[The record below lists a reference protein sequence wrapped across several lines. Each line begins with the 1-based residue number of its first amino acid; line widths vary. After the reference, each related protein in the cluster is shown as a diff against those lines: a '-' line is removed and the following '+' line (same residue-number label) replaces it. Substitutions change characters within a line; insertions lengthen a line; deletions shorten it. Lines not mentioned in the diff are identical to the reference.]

1 MIFTIEK
8 YMYMY
13 YNKTIEKEQNTDR
26 TKQEETKMKVKFTD
40 TMKNIVTVAEMPA
53 VRKVIEAEKND
64 ECTATDLARV
74 AARLVFD
81 DNAAMIIE
89 ANARIAKNQRVWDAF
104 DEETRDID
112 VWIEF
117 TAFSEYR
124 SSFIIAGVYLTDLW
138 QLTKDNADE
147 IKSHM
152 YIRRFKE
159 VKG

>member
-1 MIFTIEK
+1 
-8 YMYMY
+8 MYMY

-26 TKQEETKMKVKFTD
+26 TKQEETKMKVQFTAE
-40 TMKNIVTVAEMPA
+40 MKRIVTVAEMPA
-53 VRKVIEAEKND
+53 VRKVIEAEKEND
-64 ECTATDLARV
+64 EWTAQEWAKM

-89 ANARIAKNQRVWDAF
+89 AKARIAKNQRVWDAF
-104 DEETRDID
+104 DDETRDID

-138 QLTKDNADE
+138 QLTRDNADE

>member
-1 MIFTIEK
+1 MRCANE
-8 YMYMY
+8 
-13 YNKTIEKEQNTDR
+13 
-26 TKQEETKMKVKFTD
+26 
-40 TMKNIVTVAEMPA
+40 
-53 VRKVIEAEKND
+53 D

-89 ANARIAKNQRVWDAF
+89 AKARIAKNQRVWDAF

-138 QLTKDNADE
+138 QLTTDNADE

-152 YIRRFKE
+152 YIRQFKE
-159 VKG
+159 VNV

>member
-1 MIFTIEK
+1 
-8 YMYMY
+8 
-13 YNKTIEKEQNTDR
+13 
-26 TKQEETKMKVKFTD
+26 MKVTL
-40 TMKNIVTVAEMPA
+40 TAEMKNFITVAEMPA
-53 VRKVIEAEKND
+53 VKKVMQYEKEND
-64 ECTATDLARV
+64 EWTVQEWAKM

-81 DNAAMIIE
+81 DNGAKVIE
-89 ANARIAKNQRVWDAF
+89 ATARIAKNQRVWDAF

-152 YIRRFKE
+152 YIRRFEE
-159 VKG
+159 VG

>member
-1 MIFTIEK
+1 
-8 YMYMY
+8 
-13 YNKTIEKEQNTDR
+13 
-26 TKQEETKMKVKFTD
+26 MKVNLTAEMKKF
-40 TMKNIVTVAEMPA
+40 ITVAEMPA
-53 VRKVIEAEKND
+53 AKKVMQYEKEND
-64 ECTATDLARV
+64 EWTAQEWAKM

-81 DNAAMIIE
+81 DNGAKVIE
-89 ANARIAKNQRVWDAF
+89 ATARIAKNQRVWDAF

-152 YIRRFKE
+152 YIRRFEE
-159 VKG
+159 VG

>member
-1 MIFTIEK
+1 
-8 YMYMY
+8 
-13 YNKTIEKEQNTDR
+13 
-26 TKQEETKMKVKFTD
+26 MKVNLTAEMKKF
-40 TMKNIVTVAEMPA
+40 ITVAEMPA
-53 VRKVIEAEKND
+53 VKKVMQYEKEND
-64 ECTATDLARV
+64 EWTVQEWAKM

-81 DNAAMIIE
+81 DNGAKVIE
-89 ANARIAKNQRVWDAF
+89 ATARIAKNQRVWDAF

-124 SSFIIAGVYLTDLW
+124 SSFIIADVYLTDLW

-152 YIRRFKE
+152 YIRRFEE
-159 VKG
+159 VG

>member
-1 MIFTIEK
+1 
-8 YMYMY
+8 
-13 YNKTIEKEQNTDR
+13 
-26 TKQEETKMKVKFTD
+26 MKVNLTAEMKKF
-40 TMKNIVTVAEMPA
+40 ITVAEMPA
-53 VRKVIEAEKND
+53 VKKVMQYEEEND
-64 ECTATDLARV
+64 EWTVQEWAKM

-81 DNAAMIIE
+81 DNGAKVIE
-89 ANARIAKNQRVWDAF
+89 ATARIAKNQRVWDAF

-152 YIRRFKE
+152 YIRRFEE
-159 VKG
+159 VG

>member
-1 MIFTIEK
+1 
-8 YMYMY
+8 
-13 YNKTIEKEQNTDR
+13 
-26 TKQEETKMKVKFTD
+26 MKVQFTAE
-40 TMKNIVTVAEMPA
+40 MKHIVTVAEMPS
-53 VRKVIEAEKND
+53 VRSVIESERDD
-64 ECTATDLARV
+64 EWTAKEWAKM

-81 DNAAMIIE
+81 DAVAMIIE
-89 ANARIAKNQRVWDAF
+89 AKARIAKNQRVWDAF

-138 QLTKDNADE
+138 QLTTDNADE

-152 YIRRFKE
+152 YIRQFKE
-159 VKG
+159 VNV

>member
-1 MIFTIEK
+1 
-8 YMYMY
+8 
-13 YNKTIEKEQNTDR
+13 
-26 TKQEETKMKVKFTD
+26 MKVNLTAEMKKF
-40 TMKNIVTVAEMPA
+40 IIVAEMPA
-53 VRKVIEAEKND
+53 VKKVMQYEKEND
-64 ECTATDLARV
+64 EWTVQEWAKM

-81 DNAAMIIE
+81 DNGAKVIE
-89 ANARIAKNQRVWDAF
+89 ATARIAKNQRVWDAF

-152 YIRRFKE
+152 YIRRFEE
-159 VKG
+159 VG

>member
-1 MIFTIEK
+1 
-8 YMYMY
+8 
-13 YNKTIEKEQNTDR
+13 
-26 TKQEETKMKVKFTD
+26 MKVNLTAEMKKF
-40 TMKNIVTVAEMPA
+40 ITVAEMPA
-53 VRKVIEAEKND
+53 VKKDMQYEKEND
-64 ECTATDLARV
+64 EWTVQEWAKM

-81 DNAAMIIE
+81 DNGAKVIE
-89 ANARIAKNQRVWDAF
+89 ATARIAKNQRVWDAF

-152 YIRRFKE
+152 YIRRFEE
-159 VKG
+159 VG

>member
-1 MIFTIEK
+1 
-8 YMYMY
+8 
-13 YNKTIEKEQNTDR
+13 
-26 TKQEETKMKVKFTD
+26 MKVQFTAD
-40 TMKNIVTVAEMPA
+40 MKRIVTVAEMPA
-53 VRKVIEAEKND
+53 VKKVMRCANED

-89 ANARIAKNQRVWDAF
+89 AKARIAKNQRVWDAF

-138 QLTKDNADE
+138 QLTTDNADE

-159 VKG
+159 VD

>member
-1 MIFTIEK
+1 
-8 YMYMY
+8 
-13 YNKTIEKEQNTDR
+13 
-26 TKQEETKMKVKFTD
+26 MKVNLTAEMKKF
-40 TMKNIVTVAEMPA
+40 ITVAEMPA
-53 VRKVIEAEKND
+53 VKKVMQFEKEND
-64 ECTATDLARV
+64 EWTVQEWAKM

-81 DNAAMIIE
+81 DNGAKVIE
-89 ANARIAKNQRVWDAF
+89 ATAGIAKNQRVWDAF

-152 YIRRFKE
+152 YIRQFKE
-159 VKG
+159 VNV

>member
-40 TMKNIVTVAEMPA
+40 TMKDIVTVAEMPA

-64 ECTATDLARV
+64 EGTAMEFAKV
-74 AARLVFD
+74 AANIACPCSCVRVL
-81 DNAAMIIE
+81 E
-89 ANARIAKNQRVWDAF
+89 ASAEIAGNRRVWDAYAEGSAQF
-104 DEETRDID
+104 D
-112 VWIEF
+112 VWVRF
-117 TAFSEYR
+117 TAFYDDG
-124 SSFIIAGVYLTDLW
+124 FVMGGAYLTDLW
-138 QLTKDNADE
+138 AARADNRE
-147 IKSHM
+147 ETISHM